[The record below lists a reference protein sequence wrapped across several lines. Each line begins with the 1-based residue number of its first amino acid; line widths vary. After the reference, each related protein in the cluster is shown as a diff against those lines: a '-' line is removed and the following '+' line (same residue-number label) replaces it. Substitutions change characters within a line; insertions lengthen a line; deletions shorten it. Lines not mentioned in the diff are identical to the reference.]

1 MSKTAHDESFWRGK
15 SVLVTGA
22 SGFAGRNLCSV
33 LSRLGSRVRYFV
45 RSKNDFS
52 SNEPNASFV
61 VGDVQDYQSIL
72 DSLKG
77 VDVAFHLAAIT
88 LIPETRAKTFN
99 TFATNALGT
108 LNFLMAAK
116 AQDVPRLVYV
126 STCHV
131 YGRQERLPITE
142 DTAPRP
148 IDIYSAS
155 KLAGES
161 LALSFA
167 EMYGM
172 NISISR
178 AFNHYGP
185 FQRPD
190 FLIPSII
197 LRLLKREKLAMGN
210 PSPTRDFSYVE
221 DIVRG
226 YALLA
231 EKGRSSEIYHF
242 SGGEERSVQE
252 IVETIMKIS
261 GVKSEVQWN
270 PEARRVD
277 IPRSVGDYS
286 KARKELGWTPRVD
299 FEDGMKKTVAW
310 YRSQLDQRNP
320 EMIHVPNP
328 LPDKA
333 LSPQTLPA

>member
-1 MSKTAHDESFWRGK
+1 
-15 SVLVTGA
+15 
-22 SGFAGRNLCSV
+22 
-33 LSRLGSRVRYFV
+33 
-45 RSKNDFS
+45 
-52 SNEPNASFV
+52 
-61 VGDVQDYQSIL
+61 
-72 DSLKG
+72 
-77 VDVAFHLAAIT
+77 
-88 LIPETRAKTFN
+88 
-99 TFATNALGT
+99 
-108 LNFLMAAK
+108 MAAK
-116 AQDVPRLVYV
+116 AQDVSKIVYV

-131 YGRQERLPITE
+131 YGKQDKLPITE
-142 DTAPRP
+142 ETPPKP

-167 EMYGM
+167 EMHGM

-185 FQRPD
+185 YQRPD

-197 LRLLKREKLAMGN
+197 LRLLRRERLAMGN
-210 PSPTRDFSYVE
+210 PTPTRDFAFVD

-226 YALLA
+226 YVLLA

-242 SGGEERSVQE
+242 SSARERSVRE

-261 GVKSEVQWN
+261 GVKSEAYWN

-286 KARKELGWTPRVD
+286 KATKELGWKPRVD

-310 YRSQLDQRNP
+310 YRSHLESRNP
-320 EMIHVPNP
+320 EIIHVPN
-328 LPDKA
+328 A
-333 LSPQTLPA
+333 

>member
-1 MSKTAHDESFWRGK
+1 
-15 SVLVTGA
+15 
-22 SGFAGRNLCSV
+22 
-33 LSRLGSRVRYFV
+33 
-45 RSKNDFS
+45 
-52 SNEPNASFV
+52 
-61 VGDVQDYQSIL
+61 
-72 DSLKG
+72 
-77 VDVAFHLAAIT
+77 VAFHLAAIT

-116 AQDVPRLVYV
+116 AQDVPKLVYV

-131 YGRQERLPITE
+131 YGKQEKLPITE
-142 DTAPRP
+142 DTAPKP

-155 KLAGES
+155 KLSGES
-161 LALSFA
+161 LSLSFA
-167 EMYGM
+167 EMHGM

-185 FQRPD
+185 YQRPD
-190 FLIPSII
+190 FLVPSII
-197 LRLLKREKLAMGN
+197 LRLLRGERLAMGN
-210 PSPTRDFSYVE
+210 PTPTRDFSYVE

-231 EKGRSSEIYHF
+231 EKGRSAEIYHF
-242 SGGEERSVQE
+242 GSGEERSVQQ
-252 IVETIMKIS
+252 IVENIMKIS
-261 GVKSEVQWN
+261 GVKSEVHWN

-310 YRSQLDQRNP
+310 YRSQLDKRNP
-320 EMIHVPNP
+320 EMIHVPN
-328 LPDKA
+328 A
-333 LSPQTLPA
+333 

>member
-1 MSKTAHDESFWRGK
+1 VPKRALDESFWKGK
-15 SVLVTGA
+15 SVLVTGS
-22 SGFAGRNLCSV
+22 SGFAGRNLSN
-33 LSRLGSRVRYFV
+33 LLASLGSRVRCFV

-52 SNEPNASFV
+52 ANEPGTKLF

-72 DSLKG
+72 DALKG
-77 VDVAFHLAAIT
+77 VDLAFHLAAIT

-116 AQDVPRLVYV
+116 AQDVPKLVYV

-131 YGRQERLPITE
+131 YGKQEKLPITE
-142 DTAPRP
+142 DTAPKP

-155 KLAGES
+155 KLSGE
-161 LALSFA
+161 
-167 EMYGM
+167 M

-185 FQRPD
+185 YQRPD
-190 FLIPSII
+190 FLVPSII
-197 LRLLKREKLAMGN
+197 LRLLRGERLAMGN
-210 PSPTRDFSYVE
+210 PTPTRDFSYVE

-231 EKGRSSEIYHF
+231 EKGRSAEIYHF
-242 SGGEERSVQE
+242 SSGEERSVQQ

-261 GVKSEVQWN
+261 GVKSEVHWN
-270 PEARRVD
+270 PDARRVD

-286 KARKELGWTPRVD
+286 KAEKELGWTPRVD
-299 FEDGMKKTVAW
+299 FEEGMKKTVEW
-310 YRSQLDQRNP
+310 YRSQLEQRNP
-320 EMIHVPNP
+320 EMIHVPN
-328 LPDKA
+328 A
-333 LSPQTLPA
+333 

>member
-1 MSKTAHDESFWRGK
+1 MQESPTPRFWEGEN
-15 SVLVTGA
+15 VLVTGS
-22 SGFAGRNLCSV
+22 SGFAGRNLASL
-33 LSRLGSRVRYFV
+33 LSRLHVRLRLFV
-45 RSKNDFS
+45 RSKNDLPID
-52 SNEPNASFV
+52 ERDGRVV
-61 VGDVQDYQSIL
+61 VGDVQDYQSLIEA
-72 DSLKG
+72 LKG

-116 AQDVPRLVYV
+116 AQNVPKIVYV

-131 YGRQERLPITE
+131 YGKQEKLPIDE
-142 DTAPRP
+142 DTAPKP

-155 KLAGES
+155 KLSGES

-167 EMYGM
+167 EMHGM
-172 NISISR
+172 DISISR

-185 FQRPD
+185 YQRPD
-190 FLIPSII
+190 FLVPSII
-197 LRLLKREKLAMGN
+197 LRLLRGEKLAMGN
-210 PSPTRDFSYVE
+210 PTPTRDFSYVE

-242 SGGEERSVQE
+242 SSGEERSVQE

-261 GVKSEVQWN
+261 GVKSEVYWN
-270 PEARRVD
+270 PKARRVD
-277 IPRSVGDYS
+277 IPRSVGDSS
-286 KARKELGWTPRVD
+286 KARKELGWKPRID

-310 YRSQLDQRNP
+310 YRSQLDQRNH
-320 EMIHVPNP
+320 ELIHVPN
-328 LPDKA
+328 A
-333 LSPQTLPA
+333 

>member
-1 MSKTAHDESFWRGK
+1 MVNVPRSTV
-15 SVLVTGA
+15 VL
-22 SGFAGRNLCSV
+22 
-33 LSRLGSRVRYFV
+33 
-45 RSKNDFS
+45 
-52 SNEPNASFV
+52 
-61 VGDVQDYQSIL
+61 GDVQDYQSLIEA
-72 DSLKG
+72 LKG

-99 TFATNALGT
+99 TFSTNALGT

-116 AQDVPRLVYV
+116 AQNVSKIVYV

-131 YGRQERLPITE
+131 YGKQDKLPITE
-142 DTAPRP
+142 ETAPKP

-185 FQRPD
+185 YQRPD

-197 LRLLKREKLAMGN
+197 LRILRGEELVMGN
-210 PSPTRDFSYVE
+210 PTPTRDFAYVD

-231 EKGRSSEIYHF
+231 EEGRSSEIYHF
-242 SGGEERSVQE
+242 SSSIERSVKE
-252 IVETIMKIS
+252 IVATIMEIS
-261 GVKSEVQWN
+261 GSKTEVTWN
-270 PEARRVD
+270 PDARRVD

-286 KARKELGWTPRVD
+286 KATKELGWKPRVD
-299 FEDGMKKTVAW
+299 FEDGIKKTVAW
-310 YRSQLDQRNP
+310 YRSQLDSRNP
-320 EMIHVPNP
+320 EMLYVPN
-328 LPDKA
+328 A
-333 LSPQTLPA
+333 

>member
-1 MSKTAHDESFWRGK
+1 MNQGSPDRSYWDSKE
-15 SVLVTGA
+15 VLVTGA
-22 SGFAGRNLCSV
+22 TGFAGRNLSNL
-33 LSRLGSRVRYFV
+33 LSNVGSKVRCLV
-45 RSKNDFS
+45 RSKNDFF
-52 SNEPNASFV
+52 SNEPGTNIV
-61 VGDVQDYQSIL
+61 LGDIQDYQSVL
-72 DSLKG
+72 DALKG

-116 AQDVPRLVYV
+116 AQEVPKIVYV

-131 YGRQERLPITE
+131 YGKQERLPITE
-142 DTAPRP
+142 DTAAKP

-155 KLAGES
+155 KLSGES

-167 EMYGM
+167 EMHGM

-185 FQRPD
+185 YQRPD
-190 FLIPSII
+190 FLVPSII
-197 LRLLKREKLAMGN
+197 LRLFRGEKLAMGN
-210 PSPTRDFSYVE
+210 PTPTRDFSYVE

-226 YALLA
+226 YTLLA
-231 EKGRSSEIYHF
+231 EKGRSAEIYHF
-242 SGGEERSVQE
+242 GSGEERSVQQ
-252 IVETIMKIS
+252 IVENIMKIS
-261 GVKSEVQWN
+261 GVKSEIYWN

-286 KARKELGWTPRVD
+286 KAKKELGWTPRVD
-299 FEDGMKKTVAW
+299 FEHGMKKTVAW
-310 YRSQLDQRNP
+310 YRSQLDKRNP
-320 EMIHVPNP
+320 EMIHVPN
-328 LPDKA
+328 A
-333 LSPQTLPA
+333 

>member
-1 MSKTAHDESFWRGK
+1 MSKAHDESFWRNK
-15 SVLVTGA
+15 NVLVTGS

-33 LSRLGSRVRYFV
+33 LSHLGSRVRCFV

-52 SNEPNASFV
+52 SNEPGTSLV
-61 VGDVQDYQSIL
+61 VGDVQDYQSML

-108 LNFLMAAK
+108 LNFLMASK
-116 AQDVPRLVYV
+116 AQAVPKIVYV

-131 YGRQERLPITE
+131 YGKQERLPITE
-142 DTAPRP
+142 DMTPKP

-155 KLAGES
+155 KLSGES

-167 EMYGM
+167 EMHGM
-172 NISISR
+172 DISISR

-185 FQRPD
+185 YQRPD
-190 FLIPSII
+190 FLVPSII
-197 LRLLKREKLAMGN
+197 LRLLRGERLAMGN
-210 PSPTRDFSYVE
+210 PTPTRDFSYVD

-226 YALLA
+226 YTLLA
-231 EKGRSSEIYHF
+231 EKGKSSEIYHF
-242 SGGEERSVQE
+242 SSGEERSVQE

-261 GVKSEVQWN
+261 GVKSQVHWN

-310 YRSQLDQRNP
+310 YRSQLDKRNP
-320 EMIHVPNP
+320 EMIHVPN
-328 LPDKA
+328 A
-333 LSPQTLPA
+333 

>member
-1 MSKTAHDESFWRGK
+1 MLDA
-15 SVLVTGA
+15 LNGA
-22 SGFAGRNLCSV
+22 
-33 LSRLGSRVRYFV
+33 
-45 RSKNDFS
+45 
-52 SNEPNASFV
+52 E
-61 VGDVQDYQSIL
+61 
-72 DSLKG
+72 
-77 VDVAFHLAAIT
+77 VAFHLAAIT

-108 LNFLMAAK
+108 LNFLMAAR
-116 AQDVPRLVYV
+116 AQDVERLVYV

-131 YGRQERLPITE
+131 YGKQTKFPIIE
-142 DTAPRP
+142 ETAAKP

-185 FQRPD
+185 YQRPD
-190 FLIPSII
+190 FLVPSII
-197 LRLLKREKLAMGN
+197 LRLLRGEKLAMGN
-210 PSPTRDFSYVE
+210 PSPTRDFSYID

-226 YALLA
+226 YDLLA

-242 SGGEERSVQE
+242 SSGIEKTVEE

-261 GVKSEVQWN
+261 GVKAEVRWN
-270 PEARRVD
+270 PDARRVD
-277 IPRSVGDYS
+277 IPRSLGDYS
-286 KARKELGWTPRVD
+286 KAMKELGWKPKID
-299 FEDGMKKTVAW
+299 FEEGIKRTVAW
-310 YRSQLDQRNP
+310 YRSNLQSRNP
-320 EMIHVPNP
+320 EIAYVPN
-328 LPDKA
+328 A
-333 LSPQTLPA
+333 

>member
-1 MSKTAHDESFWRGK
+1 MLEDSLNQSFWNGK
-15 SVLVTGA
+15 KVLVTGS
-22 SGFAGRNLCSV
+22 SGFAGRNLSTL
-33 LSRLGSRVRYFV
+33 LSQRGSRVRCFV

-52 SNEPNASFV
+52 ESEHRTTTV

-72 DSLKG
+72 EALKD
-77 VDVAFHLAAIT
+77 VDIAFHLAAIT

-99 TFATNALGT
+99 TFTTNALGT

-116 AQDVPRLVYV
+116 GQRVSKLVYV

-131 YGRQERLPITE
+131 YGKQSSFPITE
-142 DTAPRP
+142 EHAPKP

-172 NISISR
+172 DISISR

-185 FQRPD
+185 HQRPD
-190 FLIPSII
+190 FLVPSII
-197 LRLLKREKLAMGN
+197 LRLLKGERLAMGN
-210 PSPTRDFSYVE
+210 PNPTRDFTYVD

-242 SGGEERSVQE
+242 SSGTERSVRE
-252 IVETIMKIS
+252 IANTIMKIT
-261 GVKSEVQWN
+261 GAKSDISWN
-270 PEARRVD
+270 PEARHID
-277 IPRSVGDYS
+277 IPRSVGDSS
-286 KARKELGWTPRVD
+286 KATKELGWKPRVD

-310 YRSQLDQRNP
+310 YRGQSETRNP
-320 EMIHVPNP
+320 EIVNVRN
-328 LPDKA
+328 A
-333 LSPQTLPA
+333 

>member
-1 MSKTAHDESFWRGK
+1 MATGVPDESFWGDK
-15 SVLVTGA
+15 TVLVTGS
-22 SGFAGRNLCSV
+22 SGFAGRNLSTF
-33 LSRLGSRVRYFV
+33 LSRLGARVRCFV
-45 RSKNDFS
+45 RSENDFS
-52 SNEPNASFV
+52 VSEPRTSLV
-61 VGDVQDYQSIL
+61 VGDVQDYQSLL
-72 DSLKG
+72 DALKG
-77 VDVAFHLAAIT
+77 VDIAFHLAAIT

-99 TFATNALGT
+99 TFTTNAIGT

-116 AQDVPRLVYV
+116 AQDVSKSVYV

-131 YGRQERLPITE
+131 YGKQEKLPITE
-142 DTAPRP
+142 DTAPKP

-161 LALSFA
+161 LALAFA
-167 EMYGM
+167 EMHGM
-172 NISISR
+172 DISISR

-185 FQRPD
+185 YQRPD
-190 FLIPSII
+190 FLVPSII
-197 LRLLKREKLAMGN
+197 LRLLRGEKLAMGN
-210 PSPTRDFSYVE
+210 PTPSRDFSYVE

-242 SGGEERSVQE
+242 SSGEERSVKE

-261 GVKSEVQWN
+261 GVKSEIYWN

-277 IPRSVGDYS
+277 IPRSVGDSS

-320 EMIHVPNP
+320 EKIHVPN
-328 LPDKA
+328 A
-333 LSPQTLPA
+333 